1 MPSGSFTGGP
11 SLRSGSETP
20 VRTREIELLFLT
32 MFAAL
37 PLYGTQAISIAPLIV
52 FHVVMALLVARVA
65 TGHEPDL
72 IPLPLMRVLAVAYI
86 LLYIID
92 AAVISRSAIAAST
105 HLVLFIAAYQPMEPV
120 SRRNEPQRLLT
131 ASLIFVASVATS
143 THIAIVPFVIA
154 FAYLLFRE
162 LIHLSHADS
171 VKTAGIVATEP
182 PSGRAAAFYVCGTTV
197 IGILL
202 FPMMPRVR
210 NPLVPGLAGSLN
222 NASTG
227 LSDTINFNENRS
239 IANDATVVSR
249 VWMGQEAIPF
259 FTPLRLRGVI
269 YEHFKDNI
277 WHQGHRDLLS
287 VSTRDGVSP
296 VARPS
301 GFTSRATVQQR
312 FIVGT
317 RLFLPSST
325 YEVIGVPQIYEYPTR
340 DIYTAWQSRGE
351 VINYDVRMA
360 WSTNPLHVQR
370 VAVTDYPVTPPVLA
384 MARQIVGN
392 ETDPMKQAARIES
405 YLSTHFQYVPD
416 PSQLGAKMNV
426 DQFLLRVHRGHCEY
440 FAAGMVALMTALDV
454 PARIVGGFYGGKL
467 NPLTGYFIVRRED
480 AHAWVEVFDGNGWR
494 TFDPTPP
501 SLRPGN
507 AQSGLLAAYA
517 SALSDSIN
525 YFWDRYILTFGLADQ
540 IALAAELISQTRAF
554 MAGLN
559 HSGRTALTN
568 LLTIRSLIAFAIM
581 VLLAL
586 ITFWILNRQRP
597 AFELLRD
604 HLRARGIEVG
614 PSMTMEEALDELR
627 AREPGVADALRP
639 LIALYEEERFSEHSI
654 AARDQIRRR
663 LAELQSS
670 ARA

>member
-1 MPSGSFTGGP
+1 MSS
-11 SLRSGSETP
+11 RQH
-20 VRTREIELLFLT
+20 EIELLLLT
-32 MFAAL
+32 MFSAV
-37 PLYGTQAISIAPLIV
+37 PLYGTAAITITPLIV
-52 FHVVMALLVARVA
+52 FHVVMLLLVLRVA
-65 TGHEPDL
+65 TGHDPDL

-86 LLYIID
+86 LFYVID
-92 AAVISRSAIAAST
+92 AAALSRSAIAAST

-131 ASLIFVASVATS
+131 AALIFVASVATS

-154 FAYLLFRE
+154 FAYLLFRQ
-162 LIHLSHADS
+162 LIHLSHAES

-182 PSGRAAAFYVCGTTV
+182 PSGRAAAFYVCGTTA

-202 FPMMPRVR
+202 FPMLPRVR
-210 NPLVPGLAGSLN
+210 NPFVPGFAASLAN
-222 NASTG
+222 TATG
-227 LSDTINFNENRS
+227 LSDTINFNENRT
-239 IANDATVVSR
+239 IVNDPTVVSR

-269 YEHFKDNI
+269 YEHFKGNI
-277 WHQGHRDLLS
+277 WHQGRRDLMS
-287 VSTRDGVSP
+287 VSTRDGVSE
-296 VARPS
+296 VARAS

-312 FIVGT
+312 FILGT
-317 RLFLPSST
+317 RLFLPSGT
-325 YEVIGVPQIYEYPTR
+325 YQVIGVPQIYEYPTH

-360 WSTNPLHVQR
+360 WTTTPLHVQR

-392 ETDPMKQAARIES
+392 ETDPMKQAARIER

-416 PSQLGAKMNV
+416 PSQLGTTMNV

-467 NPLTGYFIVRRED
+467 NPLTGYFVVRRED

-540 IALAAELISQTRAF
+540 IALAVEMISQARTF

-559 HSGRTALTN
+559 RSSRTALTN
-568 LLTIRSLIAFAIM
+568 LLTIRSLIAFAVM
-581 VLLAL
+581 FLLAL
-586 ITFWILNRQRP
+586 ITIWIANRRRP
-597 AFELLRD
+597 AFEMLRD

-614 PSMTMEEALDELR
+614 VSMTMEEALAEVR
-627 AREPGVADALRP
+627 AKEPDVAEALRP

-654 AARDQIRRR
+654 AAREQIRRR
-663 LAELQSS
+663 LAEIRTL

>member
-1 MPSGSFTGGP
+1 MRSGSFAP
-11 SLRSGSETP
+11 LRIH
-20 VRTREIELLFLT
+20 EIDLLLLT
-32 MFAAL
+32 MFAAV
-37 PLYGTQAISIAPLIV
+37 PLYGTQVISFTPLII
-52 FHVVMALLVARVA
+52 FHIAMSLLVLRVA
-65 TGHEPDL
+65 TGHDPDL
-72 IPLPLMRVLAVAYI
+72 IPLPLMRGLAVLYVLFYI
-86 LLYIID
+86 VD

-105 HLVLFIAAYQPMEPV
+105 HLVLFIAAYQPMEPA
-120 SRRNEPQRLLT
+120 SRRKEPQRLLT

-154 FAYLLFRE
+154 FAFLLFRQ
-162 LIHLSHADS
+162 LIHLSHQES
-171 VKTAGIVATEP
+171 VQTAGVVSTEP
-182 PSGRAAAFYVCGTTV
+182 PSSRAAAFYVCGTTA
-197 IGILL
+197 IGMLL
-202 FPMMPRVR
+202 FPMLPRVR
-210 NPLVPGLAGSLN
+210 NPIVPGLAGSLN

-239 IANDATVVSR
+239 IVNDATVVSR

-269 YEHFKDNI
+269 YERFKDNI
-277 WHQGHRDLLS
+277 WHQGRRDLLS
-287 VSTRDGVSP
+287 VGTRDGVSSI
-296 VARPS
+296 ARGS
-301 GFTSRATVQQR
+301 GFSSRATVQQR
-312 FIVGT
+312 FILGT
-317 RLFLPSST
+317 RLFLPSGT

-340 DIYTAWQSRGE
+340 DIYTAWQSRGDI
-351 VINYDVRMA
+351 INYDVRMA
-360 WSTNPLHVQR
+360 WSTTPLHVQR
-370 VAVTDYPVTPPVLA
+370 VTVTNYPVTAPVLA

-416 PSQLGAKMNV
+416 PAQLGATMNV
-426 DQFLLRVHRGHCEY
+426 DAFLLRVHRGHCEY

-467 NPLTGYFIVRRED
+467 NPLTGYFVVRRED

-494 TFDPTPP
+494 TFDPTPA

-507 AQSGLLAAYA
+507 AQSGLIAAYA
-517 SALSDSIN
+517 SALGDSIN

-540 IALAAELISQTRAF
+540 LALAVELISQTRTF

-559 HSGRTALTN
+559 RSSRTALTN

-581 VLLAL
+581 LVLAL
-586 ITFWILNRQRP
+586 LTFWILNRQRP

-614 PSMTMEEALDELR
+614 PSMTMEEAVAELR
-627 AREPGVADALRP
+627 LREPEVAEALRL
-639 LIALYEEERFSEHSI
+639 LIALYEEERFSEHSV
-654 AARDQIRRR
+654 AAREMIRRR
-663 LAELQSS
+663 LTEL
-670 ARA
+670 RAS